1 MLSPQKA
8 ADKAK
13 VSRKTI
19 MNAINAK
26 TLNARRNNRNRYE
39 IDEDDLKAWSDSREN
54 VVLSDTPTATFN
66 ESIRLEEQLVAAK
79 NTIVE
84 RDNTI
89 AEIKADKDTAI
100 ADLKTERDDWKSQA
114 QRSMWQRLFSK

>member
-8 ADKAK
+8 ADKVK

-26 TLNARRNNRNRYE
+26 ALHARRNNRNRYE

-114 QRSMWQRLFSK
+114 QRSMWQRLFGK